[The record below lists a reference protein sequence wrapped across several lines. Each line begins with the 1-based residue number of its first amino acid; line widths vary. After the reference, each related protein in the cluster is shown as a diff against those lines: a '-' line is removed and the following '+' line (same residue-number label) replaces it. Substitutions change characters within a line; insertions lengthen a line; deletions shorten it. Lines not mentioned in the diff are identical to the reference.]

1 MKQMSRRD
9 ARIKAFELIFMI
21 NNCDDISFELEKVGA
36 ELKEHKKHFKYISEV
51 VTAAYTNKD
60 EIDSKISENLSE
72 NWSIT
77 RLSKMCLA
85 VLRLAVSEMLYVE
98 DVPNSVSINEAVEL
112 AKLFGDEN
120 EPAFIN
126 GLLGKLAK

>member
-126 GLLGKLAK
+126 GLLGKLA

>member
-21 NNCDDISFELEKVGA
+21 NSCDDIATELEKVGA
-36 ELKEHKKHFKYISEV
+36 EMKEHKKHFKYITEV
-51 VTAAYTNKD
+51 VTAAYANKD
-60 EIDSKISENLSE
+60 EIDNKISENLSK

-85 VLRLAVSEMLYVE
+85 VLRLAVCELLYVE
-98 DVPNSVSINEAVEL
+98 DVPSSVSINEAVEL

-126 GLLGKLAK
+126 GLLGKLVK